1 MRGTSICTTLI
12 TTLAILH
19 AAAGTAAEVRVLSI
33 PFKGP
38 LDQIAPEFERST
50 GHKLTI
56 KYAPSAPLLNQIA
69 AGEPFDLILIFP
81 NLVDSLI
88 GQGKVAAGTRV
99 DIARVGLGLAIKK
112 GAPKPDI
119 GSSDALKN
127 MLLKAQSIAYAAQ
140 GPSGIHLIRVLE
152 RLGIAAEIKPKLRPM
167 EGGSLVA
174 GPVARGEAEI
184 GIVSVSFILAEP
196 GVELAGILPGELQ
209 DYVYFSSGIGSAA
222 REVNAA
228 KELVHFFSQ
237 PTATTVLRSHAFEP
251 IRQ

>member
-1 MRGTSICTTLI
+1 MRAASFCAAVISTFAVLHSADSI
-12 TTLAILH
+12 
-19 AAAGTAAEVRVLSI
+19 AAEVRVLSI

-38 LDQIAPEFERST
+38 LDQIGPEFERST

-56 KYAPSAPLLNQIA
+56 KYAPSAALLNQVV

-81 NLVDSLI
+81 NLVDTLI

-112 GAPKPDI
+112 GAPRPDI
-119 GSSDALKN
+119 GSLDALKST
-127 MLLKAQSIAYAAQ
+127 LLKTQSIAYAAQ
-140 GPSGIHLIRVLE
+140 GPSGIHLLRILE

-167 EGGSLVA
+167 DGGSLVA
-174 GPVARGEAEI
+174 GHVARGEAEI
-184 GIVSVSFILAEP
+184 GIVSIPLILAEP
-196 GVELAGILPGELQ
+196 GVELAGILPSELQ

-237 PTATTVLRSHAFEP
+237 PAATAMLRSHAFEP